1 MADSRDNRAGGRP
14 SSDGGRRDSSG
25 DEPYIPD
32 NSDNPYLHPSANSS
46 AERAAAREAARSGSS
61 GGSRGSSRS
70 LSSSSGSSGSRSSSR
85 GSGSPGGGRGR
96 SKRPKTDILHSDT
109 AHELVS
115 RHTVLMGGFSLLA
128 VLGVARLADYQIVN
142 RDTYVEE
149 ADSRRLLSETLY
161 AKRGTI
167 YDRNGNVLASSVE
180 CQNVYLNPQL
190 IEAGTEGEVADALV
204 EVLGIDQD
212 EADELVMEDTTFV
225 YVQRQVDQDVAD
237 ELEGY
242 GYAGIGFEQS
252 MKRVYP
258 YGNLASQVLG
268 VVNVD
273 NEGLTGLELQ
283 YDDVL
288 TGTNGSIVR
297 ERASDGSYIA
307 GGAYEKVP
315 AEDGTDI
322 VLTLDATIQQAAEDA
337 IAEAVEDVE
346 ANYGSI
352 IVTDPTTGEILA
364 ACSYPTYDQTDLSS
378 AETEDMNLRVV
389 TDSYE
394 PGSVFKTFVC
404 GAAIDM
410 GLVTPDTYFHVPVS
424 IEVGDDVV
432 SDSDDRDYA
441 MDMTV
446 REILRRSSNVG
457 MVMVGREIGA
467 DSFAEYVDAYGF
479 GQDSGIDFPGESAG
493 IVKDRDE
500 YDGASLGSMSFGQSI
515 AVPPTQMV
523 RAMSGIANGGVMT
536 TPHFLKAEG
545 AEEVDWSDGDTQVIS
560 AEAAGDV
567 ADMMLTVV
575 EEGTGTEAQIEGY
588 EVSGKTGTAQ
598 RAEEGE
604 SGYVENSYMA
614 SFMGFVSTTDPRA
627 LCYVTL
633 DGTTYSSHDA
643 CPPFVSVMETAI
655 DVLDIPPTSSGGS
668 SDSDSDE

>member
-1 MADSRDNRAGGRP
+1 MADDRDNRTGGRP
-14 SSDGGRRDSSG
+14 SYGGDRSYGSPDDGQGFRRSDGS
-25 DEPYIPD
+25 
-32 NSDNPYLHPSANSS
+32 
-46 AERAAAREAARSGSS
+46 SGSS
-61 GGSRGSSRS
+61 GGRY
-70 LSSSSGSSGSRSSSR
+70 GSSGSGSSSGAPR
-85 GSGSPGGGRGR
+85 GGSSGGGRQRGR
-96 SKRPKTDILHSDT
+96 RPKTDLLHSDT

-115 RHTVLMGGFSLLA
+115 RHAVVTGGFGLLGL
-128 VLGVARLADYQIVN
+128 LGVARLADYQIIN
-142 RDTYVEE
+142 RDDYVDE

-167 YDRNGNVLASSVE
+167 YDRNGNVLVSSVE

-190 IEAGTEGEVADALV
+190 IEEGEEDDVAAVLV
-204 EVLGIDQD
+204 EVLGIDED
-212 EADELVMEDTTFV
+212 EADELVRKDTTFV
-225 YVQRQVDQDVAD
+225 YVERQVDQDVAD

-242 GYAGIGFEQS
+242 GYSAIGFEQA

-297 ERASDGSYIA
+297 ERAADGSYIA

-315 AEDGTDI
+315 AEDGTDL
-322 VLTLDATIQQAAEDA
+322 VLTLDVTIQQAAEEA
-337 IAEAVEDVE
+337 IQEAVEDVE

-352 IVTDPTTGEILA
+352 IVTDPTTGEIYA

-378 AETEDMNLRVV
+378 AETEDMNLRVA

-394 PGSVFKTFVC
+394 PGSVFKTFVA

-410 GLVTPDTYFHVPVS
+410 GVVTADDTYFSVPAS
-424 IEVGDDVV
+424 IQVGDDTV
-432 SDSDDRDYA
+432 SDSDDRDYT
-441 MDMTV
+441 MSMNL

-457 MVMVGREIGA
+457 MVLVGREIGA

-493 IVKDRDE
+493 IVKERDE

-523 RAMSGIANGGVMT
+523 RAMSAIANGGVMT
-536 TPHFLKAEG
+536 TPHFCRAEG
-545 AEEVDWSDGDTQVIS
+545 AEELDWSGGDTQVIS
-560 AEAAGDV
+560 SAAAGDV
-567 ADMMLTVV
+567 ADMMKTVV

-598 RAEEGE
+598 RAQEGE

-614 SFMGFVSTTDPRA
+614 SFMGFVSTTDPRV

-633 DGTTYSSHDA
+633 DGTSYSSHDA

-655 DVLDIPPTSSGGS
+655 DVLGIPATG
-668 SDSDSDE
+668 